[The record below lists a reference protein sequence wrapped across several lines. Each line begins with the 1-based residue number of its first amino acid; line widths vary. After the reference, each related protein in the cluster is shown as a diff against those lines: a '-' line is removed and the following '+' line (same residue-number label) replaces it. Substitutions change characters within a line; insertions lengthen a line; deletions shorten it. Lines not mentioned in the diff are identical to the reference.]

1 MNWWAGSGQGG
12 RGEGQGGKVWKCVF
26 AGLVWL
32 QAPSQA
38 VRSLV
43 LSSYQVC
50 AASLTRGPCPSPG
63 CPVVFMLV
71 DRWREGVGVDG
82 KLVEWL

>member
-1 MNWWAGSGQGG
+1 MELLLFFSLLGLL
-12 RGEGQGGKVWKCVF
+12 

-32 QAPSQA
+32 QAPSQT

-43 LSSYQVC
+43 LSLYQVC

-82 KLVEWL
+82 KLVERRGTGVAE